1 MTAAVQ
7 PVTRALPQSRIDAYA
22 DASGDHNPI
31 HIDPAFAAATPFGG
45 TIAHGM
51 LVLALIGEMM
61 HGAHGPAWI
70 ETGKLKVRFK
80 APTRPGDAVTASAT
94 ETKRA
99 GGVAEYAVQ
108 CANQAGE
115 VLIEGR
121 ASVRVAS

>member
-1 MTAAVQ
+1 MSRDVA
-7 PVTRALPQSRIDAYA
+7 PVVRAITQEQLHAYA

-31 HIDPAFAAATPFGG
+31 HVDPEFARRTPFGG

-61 HGAHGPAWI
+61 YAAFGDEWS
-70 ETGKLKVRFK
+70 TSGKLKVRFK
-80 APTRPGDAVTASAT
+80 APTRPGDTVTASAQLSK
-94 ETKRA
+94 ES

-108 CANQAGE
+108 CASQTGE

-121 ASVRVAS
+121 ASVAVPA